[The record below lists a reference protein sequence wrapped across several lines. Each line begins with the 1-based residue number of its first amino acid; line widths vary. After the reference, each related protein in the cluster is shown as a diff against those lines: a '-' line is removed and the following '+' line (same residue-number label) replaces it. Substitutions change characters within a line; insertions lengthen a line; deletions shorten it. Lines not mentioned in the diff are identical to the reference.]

1 MKDYMKNITEYV
13 CKLRFEDIPSDVV
26 MRAKLVVID
35 TIAAIAAGAQE
46 EEIKKLSN
54 FLNVTDGKG
63 VSSVIGSGFKT
74 EALKAALLNGAS
86 GTFLE
91 IDEGNQF
98 GRGHPAVQM
107 LPAVIAVAEEK
118 KLSGKDLITALVV
131 GYEIGTRI
139 GIASKLRMSMHPH
152 GVWGTVAAAVG
163 LGKLLDYDQAAMKE
177 LISVSASMTTA
188 TNRQTML
195 DGGTVRNIYSGMSS
209 HNGLLA
215 HYMIQSGF
223 TGEKDGLNTVFS
235 SVVSEEF
242 NQEAMI
248 EDLGNYFEIGRN
260 YFKRYACCRYN
271 HSALDATMEI
281 TGSLPD
287 GRLDPDAIEK
297 IDVWT
302 YSLAAQLCGQEPD
315 NMLAAKF
322 SIPFAIA
329 TYLIHGNAGVS
340 SFRMSAV
347 QNPII
352 RDLSKKVTIFEDPKL
367 TAMMPRKRPSRVLIT
382 LKNGDKLESEAFINK
397 GDTEDP
403 YTQEELKEKYHEL
416 VDPVFGDATA
426 ENIYEKLIDLDK
438 AKDISE
444 IIKQMIPINVE
455 VQNLS

>member
-1 MKDYMKNITEYV
+1 MSGYLKNITEYV
-13 CKLRFEDIPSDVV
+13 CKLQFEDIPSDVV
-26 MRAKLVVID
+26 TRAKLVVID
-35 TIAAIAAGAQE
+35 TVAAISAGAQE
-46 EEIKKLSN
+46 EEIKKLSK
-54 FLNVTDGKG
+54 FLNVSDRKG
-63 VSSVIGSGFKT
+63 ASSVIGSGFKT

-98 GRGHPAVQM
+98 GRGHPAIQL
-107 LPAVIAVAEEK
+107 LPAVISVAEEK
-118 KLSGKDLITALVV
+118 KLSGKDLITALAV

-163 LGKLLDYDQAAMKE
+163 IGKLLDYDQAAMKE

-271 HSALDATMEI
+271 HSALDATIEI
-281 TGSLPD
+281 VSGLPD
-287 GRLDPDAIEK
+287 GRLDTDTIEK

-322 SIPFAIA
+322 SIPFALA
-329 TYLIHGNAGVS
+329 TYLTHGNAGVS

-347 QNPII
+347 ENSSI
-352 RDLSKKVTIFEDPKL
+352 RNLAKKITIYEDPKL
-367 TAMMPRKRPSRVLIT
+367 TAMMPGMRPSRVSIT
-382 LKNGDKLESEAFINK
+382 LKNGDTLEAEAFINK

-403 YTQEELKEKYHEL
+403 YTREELKEKYHEM
-416 VDPVFGDATA
+416 VNPVFGDVKAGTIYQ
-426 ENIYEKLIDLDK
+426 ELMGLDDIDNINDVTKL
-438 AKDISE
+438 
-444 IIKQMIPINVE
+444 MIPI
-455 VQNLS
+455 S

>member
-1 MKDYMKNITEYV
+1 MNYLDKITEYV
-13 CKLRFEDIPSDVV
+13 CSLRFEDMPPPIVL
-26 MRAKLVVID
+26 RAKLIIID
-35 TIAAIAAGAQE
+35 SIAAIAAGAQDD
-46 EEIKKLSN
+46 EIKKLSKI
-54 FLNVTDGKG
+54 LNVTDREG
-63 VSSVIGSGFKT
+63 VSSVIGSGLKT

-98 GRGHPAVQM
+98 GRGHPAMQM

-118 KLSGKDLITALVV
+118 KLSGKDIITALAV

-152 GVWGTVAAAVG
+152 GVWGTVAAAIGV
-163 LGKLLDYDQAAMKE
+163 GKLFDYHQADMKE

-195 DGGTVRNIYSGMSS
+195 DGGTVRNMYTGMSS

-223 TGEKDGLNTVFS
+223 TGERDGLKTVFS

-242 NQEAMI
+242 STEDMI
-248 EDLGNYFEIGRN
+248 KDLGSYFELGRN

-271 HSALDATMEI
+271 HSALDAVMGIENGLSDGCI
-281 TGSLPD
+281 EPD
-287 GRLDPDAIEK
+287 SIEK

-302 YSLAAQLCGQEPD
+302 YSLAAQLCGKEPG

-329 TYLIHGNAGVS
+329 TYLINGNAGVS
-340 SFRMSAV
+340 SFRLPAV

-352 RDLSKKVTIFEDPKL
+352 RTLAKKINIFEDPKL
-367 TAMMPRKRPSRVLIT
+367 TAMMPSKRPSRVLIT
-382 LKNGDKLESEAFINK
+382 LKNGNELKGGAFINK

-403 YTQEELKEKYHEL
+403 YTQEELKEKYHEM
-416 VDPVFGDATA
+416 VNPVFGNAKA
-426 ENIYEKLIDLDK
+426 EDIYERVMDLDK
-438 AKDISE
+438 VQDINDITE
-444 IIKQMIPINVE
+444 QMIPVN
-455 VQNLS
+455 